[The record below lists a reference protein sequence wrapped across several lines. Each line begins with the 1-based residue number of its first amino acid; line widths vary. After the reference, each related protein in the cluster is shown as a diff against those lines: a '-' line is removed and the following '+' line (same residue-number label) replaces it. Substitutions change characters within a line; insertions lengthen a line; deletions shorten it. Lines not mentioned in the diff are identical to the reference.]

1 MATEY
6 NWAGSVREGGRWFKE
21 LRLKRD
27 VTLRDVDRATGVAQ
41 QNISSLENGLIV
53 KPAMAML
60 VTLGAYYGVTPNE
73 IARRFGWWAGPDS
86 TEKPRDERIAYL
98 EAVVERLPVGARYT
112 LLQQVAGLAKLAE
125 QEAIK

>member
-6 NWAGSVREGGRWFKE
+6 TWAGSVREGGRWFKE

-73 IARRFGWWAGPDS
+73 IARRFGWWSGVD
-86 TEKPRDERIAYL
+86 EDKPRDERVVYL
-98 EAVVERLPVGARYT
+98 ESVVEHLPPGPRYT
-112 LLQQVAGLAKLAE
+112 LLQQLVGLAKLAE
-125 QEAIK
+125 QEASR